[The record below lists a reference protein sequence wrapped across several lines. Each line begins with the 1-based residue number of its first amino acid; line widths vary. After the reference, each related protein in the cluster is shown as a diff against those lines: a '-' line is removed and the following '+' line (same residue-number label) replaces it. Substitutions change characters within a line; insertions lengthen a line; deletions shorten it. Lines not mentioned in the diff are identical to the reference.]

1 MTLPNVRHL
10 FSPPLMEIFTMSR
23 TSYALRC
30 LRLLPLLPTFAL
42 AHEGHGIEG
51 VSHYHATDAWGF
63 LAALAVVAA
72 MWWMSRGK

>member
-1 MTLPNVRHL
+1 MTLPNVRRF
-10 FSPPLMEIFTMSR
+10 FSQPLMEILTMSR
-23 TSYALRC
+23 LSFALRF
-30 LRLLPLLPTFAL
+30 LPLLPTFAL